1 MSFTFTIESM
11 EYYLLVLVRVAG
23 FVMTAPFFSY
33 NSIPTRMKAAISIM
47 LTVIIIQTVPVVSLS
62 YNGMFGYSA
71 LILKELVV
79 GLILGFMCV
88 ICFYIVNFAGQI
100 MDMEMGLSMA
110 TMFDPLSNLQITV
123 TGNIYNYFIML
134 MMLVT
139 DFHYYIIRAI
149 TDSFQYFN
157 VGEPVFRNSLKD
169 IMIDFMGNYFLIAFR
184 IVLPV
189 FCCMLLIN
197 VVLGVLA
204 RVAPQMNMFVV
215 GIQIKVLVGII
226 LLVLLIQTL
235 PTVSDFIFSEVKDVI
250 TSVIRAFTP

>member
-1 MSFTFTIESM
+1 
-11 EYYLLVLVRVAG
+11 
-23 FVMTAPFFSY
+23 
-33 NSIPTRMKAAISIM
+33 MKAAISVM
-47 LTVIIIQTVPVVSLS
+47 LTVIIIQVVPAVSLS
-62 YNGMFGYSA
+62 YNGMIGYSV
-71 LILKELVV
+71 LVLKELIV
-79 GLILGFMCV
+79 GIILGFMCM

-100 MDMEMGLSMA
+100 MDIEMGLSMA
-110 TMFDPLSNLQITV
+110 TIFDPLSNLQITV

-134 MMLVT
+134 LMVVT

-157 VGEPVFRNSLKD
+157 VGEAVFRDSLKD
-169 IMIDFMGNYFLIAFR
+169 VMIDFMGNYFLIAFR

-204 RVAPQMNMFVV
+204 RIAPQMNMFVV
-215 GIQIKVLVGII
+215 GMQIKILVGII
-226 LLVLLIQTL
+226 LLVLLVQTL

-250 TSVIRAFTP
+250 TSVVRAFTP